1 MIGKS
6 AIETLATFVATVPR
20 KRHPASAIERAKL
33 AFADTIGCM
42 LLGARSDE
50 AAIVT
55 ATASGWGTGPAPVF
69 GIGAT
74 LPAPW
79 AAMAN
84 ATAAHAYD
92 LDDYTL
98 VANDHPSAV
107 LVPALLAAAASH
119 EDGINGAALLDAYLV
134 GLEVIFR
141 LGEAVNMG
149 HYKLGWHTTSTLDSL
164 GATAAV
170 CRLTDVGAKGTA
182 AALSLTTS
190 MGSGFVSQF
199 GTMAKPLHA
208 GLSAKTGIV
217 AAGLGQAGATASLH
231 ALDGPVSF
239 ATLLVPDGVADFQRA
254 LAKLGAPWGIE
265 EHGLGAKMYPS
276 CGYIHRA
283 IDAAIDL
290 HYRLDLG
297 AADDIDSVTV
307 SLPDF
312 YLAILPYGV
321 PRDRR
326 EALFSPAFCVA
337 LALLTG
343 GNRVRDVLVDG
354 LARDDVL
361 SLANHISVSERL
373 PLDARLNLD
382 PDDPD
387 VVTVRLRDGR
397 QAQSAVGAWRGVPG
411 QPLSP
416 TAFEAKFQDCC
427 DAALSAGQQ
436 DAVGQVLDAVMKL
449 DKAQSLTGLAT
460 ALCAIQATDLIGA
473 AAMPDNRPASSPTA
487 HTV

>member
-1 MIGKS
+1 MMRAS
-6 AIETLATFVATVPR
+6 AIETLATFIATVPR
-20 KRHPASAIERAKL
+20 DRHPATAIDRAKL
-33 AFADTIGCM
+33 AFADTMGCI
-42 LLGARSDE
+42 LLGARSDD
-50 AAIVT
+50 AGVVT
-55 ATASGWGTGPAPVF
+55 ATAAPWGTGRAPVF
-69 GIGAT
+69 GAGAT

-107 LVPALLAAAASH
+107 LVPALLAAASQK
-119 EDGINGAALLDAYLV
+119 EQVSGAALLDAYLI

-164 GATAAV
+164 GATAAI
-170 CRLTDVGAKGTA
+170 CRLMGVGADGTA

-190 MGSGFVSQF
+190 MGSGYVSQF

-217 AAGLGQAGATASLH
+217 AAGLGQAGATANLD

-239 ATLLVPDGVADFQRA
+239 ATLLVPDGMADFDRA
-254 LAKLGAPWGIE
+254 LAGLGAPWAIE
-265 EHGLGAKMYPS
+265 EFGLGAKLYPS

-283 IDAAIDL
+283 IDAAVDL
-290 HYRLDLG
+290 HDRLGLG
-297 AADDIDSVTV
+297 AADEIDSVTV

-312 YLAILPYGV
+312 YLAVLPYGV
-321 PRDRR
+321 PCNRR

-354 LARDDVL
+354 LERDDVL
-361 SLANHISVSERL
+361 ALSGRISVSERL
-373 PLDARLNLD
+373 PRDARLNLD

-387 VVTVRLRDGR
+387 IVTVRLKNGR
-397 QAQSAVGAWRGVPG
+397 QARSAVGAWRGVPG
-411 QPLSP
+411 QALSP
-416 TAFEAKFQDCC
+416 AAFETKFHDCC
-427 DAALSAGQQ
+427 DAVLPDGQQAAAERVFDALMRLDGAPTLTPLMTTLSAMR
-436 DAVGQVLDAVMKL
+436 A
-449 DKAQSLTGLAT
+449 TGLGTEPAT
-460 ALCAIQATDLIGA
+460 PA
-473 AAMPDNRPASSPTA
+473 ARPSPTPSA
-487 HTV
+487 HTA